1 MTQENAVTFTC
12 DISTT
17 IEHIILTVLTKLEHE
32 LNSDD
37 YLIQVSGVNEYLEH
51 DAQLQDYEY
60 VHQCYKVFKFPL
72 FWDKYRYNGYLKI
85 PIIYRS
91 VNYHSVN
98 PKCVLRTGP
107 PQQSE

>member
-37 YLIQVSGVNEYLEH
+37 YLIQVSGVNEYLKH

-60 VHQCYKVFKFPL
+60 VHQCYKVFKFP
-72 FWDKYRYNGYLKI
+72 
-85 PIIYRS
+85 
-91 VNYHSVN
+91 
-98 PKCVLRTGP
+98 
-107 PQQSE
+107 

>member
-60 VHQCYKVFKFPL
+60 VHQCYKVFKF
-72 FWDKYRYNGYLKI
+72 DYHTRYDYFSIIKWKI
-85 PIIYRS
+85 RK
-91 VNYHSVN
+91 N
-98 PKCVLRTGP
+98 C
-107 PQQSE
+107 